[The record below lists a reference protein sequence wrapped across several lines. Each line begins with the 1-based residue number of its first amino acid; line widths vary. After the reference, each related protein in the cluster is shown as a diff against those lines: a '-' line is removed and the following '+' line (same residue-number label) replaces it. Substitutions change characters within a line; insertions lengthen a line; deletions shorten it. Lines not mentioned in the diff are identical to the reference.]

1 MEPEVSSFEF
11 GYPRPPSPFIYLSVM
26 SYTKAFAYVSRRVL
40 PHFHCSLPCHLW
52 ALGQRE
58 RAGKWGPGRGRPLPY
73 SFYSSGASAGD
84 GPSGT
89 RSVRRWAMPAFADR
103 KAVGGGPVLPH
114 FGEASQIPATA
125 AHCREPRLQPA
136 GRGWASKQ
144 ASKAWDRGL
153 WISSIYLSGSLKD
166 GIPSVTC
173 RAPW

>member
-1 MEPEVSSFEF
+1 
-11 GYPRPPSPFIYLSVM
+11 
-26 SYTKAFAYVSRRVL
+26 
-40 PHFHCSLPCHLW
+40 
-52 ALGQRE
+52 
-58 RAGKWGPGRGRPLPY
+58 
-73 SFYSSGASAGD
+73 
-84 GPSGT
+84 
-89 RSVRRWAMPAFADR
+89 MPAFADR

-136 GRGWASKQ
+136 GRGWASKE

-173 RAPW
+173 RAP